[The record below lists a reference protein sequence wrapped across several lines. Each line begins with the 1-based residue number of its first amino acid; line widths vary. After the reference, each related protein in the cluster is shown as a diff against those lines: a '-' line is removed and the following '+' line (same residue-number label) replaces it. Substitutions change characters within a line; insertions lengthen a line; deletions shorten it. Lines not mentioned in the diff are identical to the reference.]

1 MSDPTLERNK
11 KVAIAFYDLMCQ
23 AFRSAEATDRY
34 VGAPKGTTWWP
45 NRGISGL
52 DQLLD
57 DPHEGVG

>member
-1 MSDPTLERNK
+1 M
-11 KVAIAFYDLMCQ
+11 AFYDLMYQ